1 MPTKQQ
7 VSVPREERTD
17 QASQIDARLSEMKA
31 AAVEDELPWA
41 DVSEQALRRFLSA
54 HRQADRPM
62 IVHLENGNLR
72 AIWKAD
78 RDRHVG
84 LQFSG
89 TNEIVYVMTVRRS
102 GADFV
107 SQAAGRDDFD
117 GVVAQLKVL
126 GLYELVAA

>member
-1 MPTKQQ
+1 
-7 VSVPREERTD
+7 
-17 QASQIDARLSEMKA
+17 
-31 AAVEDELPWA
+31 
-41 DVSEQALRRFLSA
+41 
-54 HRQADRPM
+54 M
-62 IVHLENGNLR
+62 IVHLANGNLR

-84 LQFSG
+84 VQFFDA
-89 TNEIVYVMTVRRS
+89 NEVVYVMFARRS